1 MLHFNTA
8 KKKKNTKEIITQTY
22 LKCYRLKQKSEKK
35 KKSGKIQLAT
45 EVEF

>member
-8 KKKKNTKEIITQTY
+8 KKNKNTKEIITQTY

-35 KKSGKIQLAT
+35 KKNQEKYN
-45 EVEF
+45 